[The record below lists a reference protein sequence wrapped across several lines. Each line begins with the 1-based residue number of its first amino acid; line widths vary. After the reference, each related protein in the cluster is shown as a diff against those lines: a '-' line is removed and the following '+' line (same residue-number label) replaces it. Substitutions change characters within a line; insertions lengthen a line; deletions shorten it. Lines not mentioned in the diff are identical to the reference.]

1 MTDEFKKE
9 RNCLAAPHSV
19 NFLMGLKVSA
29 NLSAGQHLPPFH
41 QTPGFQLGLSL
52 QISLELFFF
61 FFFFKAKLRNPNKT
75 PVPRL
80 CPQILIQLTEAHPVL
95 SFLNS
100 LDSYK
105 GQPRSS
111 PLTDWRVPWVRQAC
125 RRCGEQDWPAQG
137 ASSCGLLEVGH
148 GCCWE
153 RQTMRRRIQT
163 KSL

>member
-1 MTDEFKKE
+1 MPCSSAFCELPNGPKGFSKPV
-9 RNCLAAPHSV
+9 CWAAPSTIPPDTW
-19 NFLMGLKVSA
+19 VSTWA
-29 NLSAGQHLPPFH
+29 VPSNK
-41 QTPGFQLGLSL
+41 LGA
-52 QISLELFFF
+52 FF

-75 PVPRL
+75 PVPRP